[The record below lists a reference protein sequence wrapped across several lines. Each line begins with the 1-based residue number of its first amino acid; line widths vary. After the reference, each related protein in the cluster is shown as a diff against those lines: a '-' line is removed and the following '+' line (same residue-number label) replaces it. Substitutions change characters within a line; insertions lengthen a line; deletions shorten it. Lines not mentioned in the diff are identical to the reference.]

1 MDVLEQV
8 VSMIATIMGKEKEE
22 IKAEDNFKETLVMD
36 ALDSAELILGLEES
50 FGIEIND
57 DVADNLET
65 VQDLVTFITEAIN
78 IESGDGE

>member
-36 ALDSAELILGLEES
+36 ALDSTELILGLEES
-50 FGIEIND
+50 FGIEISD

>member
-8 VSMIATIMGKEKEE
+8 VAMIATIMGKEKEE

-36 ALDSAELILGLEES
+36 ALDSTELILGLEES
-50 FGIEIND
+50 FGIEISD